1 MKIHCLIPSFFS
13 LDQWQHLPSSPFLL
27 SCFAA
32 KWIAIWFLHLVNP
45 LNGLIKSQDKSEG
58 LVPLSEADGG
68 LCLPG
73 ISSPASAFVWQVKPR
88 GFAVISEPFVSFTV
102 IHPQSCLQKDIPN
115 LLCRYPRAV
124 WRLLLPPLPWSK
136 AFQAEVMDTAVCI
149 PNLWVSTSLL

>member
-13 LDQWQHLPSSPFLL
+13 LDQWQHLPSSSFLL

-45 LNGLIKSQDKSEG
+45 LNGLIKPQDKSEG

-68 LCLPG
+68 LYLPG

-102 IHPQSCLQKDIPN
+102 IHPRSFAAERDPKPALQVPKSSLSASAASSTLIQGILGRGDGHCCLH
-115 LLCRYPRAV
+115 
-124 WRLLLPPLPWSK
+124 S
-136 AFQAEVMDTAVCI
+136 
-149 PNLWVSTSLL
+149 